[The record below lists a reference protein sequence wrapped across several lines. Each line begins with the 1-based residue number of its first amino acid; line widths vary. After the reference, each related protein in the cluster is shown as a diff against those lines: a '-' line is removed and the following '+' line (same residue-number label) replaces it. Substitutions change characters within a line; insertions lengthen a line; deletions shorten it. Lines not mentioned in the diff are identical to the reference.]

1 MTHRRKNK
9 RSRTK
14 QGSKSSEE
22 DTPHK
27 KQVKI
32 DSTPQ
37 SRQGKIDSFF
47 ENANLT
53 DLSMREEST
62 STDHLMK

>member
-1 MTHRRKNK
+1 MTQRRKNK

-14 QGSKSSEE
+14 PGSKSSEE
-22 DTPHK
+22 DTPNK

-47 ENANLT
+47 DKNT
-53 DLSMREEST
+53 VT
-62 STDHLMK
+62 I